1 MLFKVT
7 LRVVRILWLNT
18 LPTSF
23 FLQIHRLLAFA
34 NMSVQFIY
42 TQSVI
47 STKCPMMQDGQ
58 NAECPMV
65 QEFWQDLQGLFAPF
79 TLNFAM

>member
-1 MLFKVT
+1 
-7 LRVVRILWLNT
+7 
-18 LPTSF
+18 
-23 FLQIHRLLAFA
+23 
-34 NMSVQFIY
+34 MSVQFIY

-58 NAECPMV
+58 NAECPMM